1 MLKYIGKRLIYL
13 VLTLLIIVTV
23 TFFLMKQLP
32 GTPFDT
38 ERFNNLT
45 PEQQEQMLEKYGLND
60 PVPVQYIKYLGNLIR
75 GDLGTSFLYTGRSVS
90 SVIFSRLGPSLLIG
104 IQAVLLGLFVGL
116 TLGIIAAWKHNSGI
130 DYFTM
135 VIAVLG
141 VSVPNFVVAALL
153 QYFVGLKW
161 GILPVAFWTN
171 WACSVLPSIALCF
184 SATAMFARFI
194 RTEMLDV
201 LEQDYITT
209 ARAKGLNQFKVLM
222 VHAVRNSIIPVVTI
236 LGPVVVNLLTGSLA
250 VESIYSV
257 PGIGSLFVDC
267 IKNNDYSTIMG
278 ITIFYSA
285 FYIFVILVVD
295 VLYCVIDPRIRIQ
308 GTKEG

>member
-45 PEQQEQMLEKYGLND
+45 PAQQEQMLEKYGLND
-60 PVPVQYIKYLGNLIR
+60 PVPVQYIKYLGNLLR
-75 GDLGTSFLYTGRSVS
+75 GDLGTSFLYTGRPVS
-90 SVIFSRLGPSLLIG
+90 DVIFSRLGPSLLIG
-104 IQAVLLGLFVGL
+104 IQAVLLGLLVGL

-171 WACSVLPSIALCF
+171 WFCSVLPSIALSF

-194 RTEMLDV
+194 RTEMLD
-201 LEQDYITT
+201 EHGGC
-209 ARAKGLNQFKVLM
+209 A
-222 VHAVRNSIIPVVTI
+222 
-236 LGPVVVNLLTGSLA
+236 
-250 VESIYSV
+250 
-257 PGIGSLFVDC
+257 
-267 IKNNDYSTIMG
+267 
-278 ITIFYSA
+278 
-285 FYIFVILVVD
+285 
-295 VLYCVIDPRIRIQ
+295 
-308 GTKEG
+308 EG